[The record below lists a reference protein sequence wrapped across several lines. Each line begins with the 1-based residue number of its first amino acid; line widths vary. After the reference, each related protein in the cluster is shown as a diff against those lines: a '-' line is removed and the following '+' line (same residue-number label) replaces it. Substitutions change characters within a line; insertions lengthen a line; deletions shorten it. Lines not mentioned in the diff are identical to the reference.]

1 MKLPF
6 DTGIEGK
13 KIFLRFGATDFRR
26 GVRGMVSL
34 VVGAMNMKL
43 DEQSL
48 FVFCSTSRKQIR
60 IVYCE
65 GAGCWM
71 LCRTIRYGR
80 FSWPKNSEAAAQLTG
95 DELRALL
102 SDPVPLEHLK
112 ARGLVTRMD
121 LHI

>member
-6 DTGIEGK
+6 DTGIERK

-34 VVGAMNMKL
+34 VVGAMNMEL
-43 DEQSL
+43 DEQSM
-48 FVFCSTSRKQIR
+48 FVFCSTNRKQIR

-80 FSWPKNSEAAAQLTG
+80 FSWPKDSEEAAQLTG

>member
-1 MKLPF
+1 MSLPF
-6 DTGIEGK
+6 DTSLEGK
-13 KIFLRFGATDFRR
+13 KIFLRVGSTDFRR
-26 GVRGMVSL
+26 GIRGMVSL
-34 VVGAMNMKL
+34 VVGAMDLQM

-71 LCRTIRYGR
+71 LARSVRYGR
-80 FSWPKNSEAAAQLTG
+80 FSWPMDEAAAAQMTG
-95 DELRALL
+95 DELRDLL
-102 SDPVPLEHLK
+102 ADPIPLGHLK

>member
-1 MKLPF
+1 MALPF
-6 DTGIEGK
+6 DTALDGK
-13 KIFLRFGATDFRR
+13 KVFLRVGATDFRR
-26 GVRGMVSL
+26 GIRGMVSL
-34 VVGAMNMKL
+34 VIGAMDLQM

-71 LCRTIRYGR
+71 LARSVRYGR
-80 FSWPKNSEAAAQLTG
+80 FSWPMDAAAAAQMTG
-95 DELRALL
+95 DELRGLL
-102 SDPVPLEHLK
+102 ADPIPLGHLK

>member
-1 MKLPF
+1 MGLPF
-6 DTGIEGK
+6 DTSLEGK
-13 KIFLRFGATDFRR
+13 KIFLRVGATDFRR
-26 GVRGMVSL
+26 GIRGMVSL
-34 VVGAMNMKL
+34 VIGAMNLKM

-48 FVFCSTSRKQIR
+48 FVFCSTNRKQVR

-71 LCRTIRYGR
+71 LARSVRYGR
-80 FSWPKNSEAAAQLTG
+80 YSWPMDSKAAAQMTAN
-95 DELRALL
+95 ELRGLL
-102 SDPVPLEHLK
+102 DDPIPLEHLK

>member
-6 DTGIEGK
+6 DTSIEGK

-34 VVGAMNMKL
+34 VVGAMNMEL
-43 DEQSL
+43 DEQSM
-48 FVFCSTSRKQIR
+48 FVFCSTNRKQIR

-80 FSWPKNSEAAAQLTG
+80 FSWPKDSEEAARLTG

-121 LHI
+121 LHM